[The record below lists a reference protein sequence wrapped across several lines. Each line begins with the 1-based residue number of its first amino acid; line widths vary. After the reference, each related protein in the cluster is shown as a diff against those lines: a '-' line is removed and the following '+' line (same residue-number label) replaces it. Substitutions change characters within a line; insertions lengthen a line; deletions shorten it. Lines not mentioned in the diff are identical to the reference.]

1 MKTTKIS
8 VLFLALSFPLISSA
22 VVNEIAADFGYDRTI
37 YGANRENSNVSRT
50 YSAGLA
56 TYIFDYTAIDINAS
70 RSQDTTSINT
80 RDNVGTNIDIVGRQ
94 DRVMSNVYGIGIKQM
109 FAPRTARLIPGIS
122 VGYAKQF
129 LEYNSDITA
138 ENTVTKVRETFYGG
152 TAKQRIDSVFGSFS
166 LQLKMTERLSIR
178 ASARTLFPAFD
189 LDKARDNVKYSCGF
203 AWIF

>member
-8 VLFLALSFPLISSA
+8 ILFLALSFPLLSFA
-22 VVNEIAADFGYDRTI
+22 VVNEIAADYGYDRTI
-37 YGANRENSNVSRT
+37 YGADRENSNVSRT

-80 RDNVGTNIDIVGRQ
+80 RDNIGTNIDIVGRQ
-94 DRVMSNVYGIGIKQM
+94 DRVLSNVYGIGIKQM

-129 LEYNSDITA
+129 LEYNSDT
-138 ENTVTKVRETFYGG
+138 TVEDTVSKVRQTFYGG

-189 LDKARDNVKYSCGF
+189 LDKVRDNLKYSFGF